1 MTRLEENSNGCYL
14 MNCCWFFWF
23 TVTAIIDFYKS
34 PSKLHIALKKL
45 MKTQLQKQ
53 AH

>member
-1 MTRLEENSNGCYL
+1 MAVIEWIVAGS
-14 MNCCWFFWF
+14 FWF